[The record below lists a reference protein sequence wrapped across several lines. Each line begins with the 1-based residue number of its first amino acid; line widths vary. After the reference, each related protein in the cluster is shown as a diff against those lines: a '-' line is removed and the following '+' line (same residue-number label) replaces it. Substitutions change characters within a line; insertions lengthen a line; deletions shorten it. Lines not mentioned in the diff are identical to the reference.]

1 MAALSHRQCLIKLR
15 SMYRDAFK
23 CDAADTQAVLDWAA
37 NPHSWATWQIRQFGW
52 SYLATE
58 AVVRQC
64 RILHKRAV
72 IASLMEE
79 VPDA

>member
-23 CDAADTQAVLDWAA
+23 CEAADTQAVLDWAA
-37 NPHSWATWQIRQFGW
+37 NPYSWATWQIRQFGW

-79 VPDA
+79 MPDA

>member
-15 SMYRDAFK
+15 SMYRDAYK

-37 NPHSWATWQIRQFGW
+37 NPYTWATWQIRQFGW